1 MPSDAKSRN
10 QPGRKNTTQEINF
23 IRFKIGGR
31 ETDRLNTFLKENSGM
46 SKVIDDVNYISS
58 KEFKKG
64 FENNSRKQWIRSNE
78 AVKRYSLSRPT
89 IVSIARDAG
98 AVYKINGSL
107 LIDSAALD
115 IYLESF
121 RLPGVVR

>member
-1 MPSDAKSRN
+1 
-10 QPGRKNTTQEINF
+10 
-23 IRFKIGGR
+23 
-31 ETDRLNTFLKENSGM
+31 M
-46 SKVIDDVNYISS
+46 SKVIDDVNFINS

-64 FENNSRKQWIRSNE
+64 FETDSRKRWIRSNE

-115 IYLESF
+115 NYLELF